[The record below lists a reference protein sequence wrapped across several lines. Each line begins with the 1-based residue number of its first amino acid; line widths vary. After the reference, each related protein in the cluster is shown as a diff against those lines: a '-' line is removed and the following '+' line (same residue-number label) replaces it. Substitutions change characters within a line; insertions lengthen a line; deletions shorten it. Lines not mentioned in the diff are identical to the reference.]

1 MNVEAYPLSWP
12 AGWARTAQ
20 GKRRASRYRVTQERA
35 QQDLLRSLRLLGARY
50 VTISTNVELRRDGLP
65 YANRRAPEDP
75 GVAVYWERKG
85 RPEVIAC
92 DAWRTVGENIRAV
105 HQAVEALRQL
115 ERCGASEILER
126 AFGGF
131 AALPA
136 STEGRGPKTWREVLG
151 FPPQRATRITAAD
164 VEHRYRALARERHP
178 DAGGSHEAMLELN
191 SARENALR
199 EVPCA

>member
-20 GKRRASRYRVTQERA
+20 GKRQASRYRVTQERA

-75 GVAVYWERKG
+75 GVACYWERNGK
-85 RPEVIAC
+85 PEVIAC
-92 DAWRTVGENIRAV
+92 DSWSTVGENIRAIG
-105 HQAVEALRQL
+105 QAVDALRQL
-115 ERCGASEILER
+115 ERCGASEILNR
-126 AFGGF
+126 AFTGF
-131 AALPA
+131 SALPA
-136 STEGRGPKTWREVLG
+136 ASGATGPRTWREVLG
-151 FPPQRATRITAAD
+151 LDGAGPRTVEQVEAA
-164 VEHRYRALARERHP
+164 YRRLARERHP

-191 SARENALR
+191 AAREDALR
-199 EVPCA
+199 EVGRG

>member
-65 YANRRAPEDP
+65 YASRRAPEDP
-75 GVAVYWERKG
+75 GVACYWERDGK
-85 RPEVIAC
+85 PEVIAC
-92 DAWRTVGENIRAV
+92 DSWSTVGENIRAIG
-105 HQAVEALRQL
+105 QAVDALRQL
-115 ERCGASEILER
+115 ERCGASEILNR
-126 AFGGF
+126 AFTGF
-131 AALPA
+131 SALPA
-136 STEGRGPKTWREVLG
+136 ASGATGPRTWREVLG
-151 FPPQRATRITAAD
+151 FPLQRATRITAVD

-178 DAGGSHEAMLELN
+178 DSGGSHEAMLELN
-191 SARENALR
+191 EARAQALR
-199 EVPCA
+199 EVAP